1 MAEFESYRAN
11 LEVADLAPTV
21 DFLRD
26 VLGFAVE
33 VHEPAMGLALL
44 RRDGV
49 GVGVVRTPNPAVNE
63 TTAGYV
69 GVSDVDALYAHCL
82 RHCGEITTELTEHPW
97 GLRDFV
103 LRIPGGH
110 RLAFG
115 QRIAPAS

>member
-11 LEVADLAPTV
+11 LEVADLTPTV

-26 VLGFAVE
+26 VPGFVVE
-33 VHEPAMGLALL
+33 VDEPAMGLALL
-44 RRDGV
+44 RRGGV
-49 GVGVVRTPNPAVNE
+49 GLGIVRTPRPAVNE

-69 GVSDVDALYAHCL
+69 GVDDVDALYAHCV
-82 RHCGEITTELTEHPW
+82 RHGGEITTELTEHPW

-115 QRIAPAS
+115 QRTGPTA

>member
-11 LEVADLAPTV
+11 LEVADLTPTV

-26 VLGFAVE
+26 VLGFTVE
-33 VHEPAMGLALL
+33 VNEPAMGLALV
-44 RRDGV
+44 RRDRV
-49 GVGVVRTPNPAVNE
+49 GLGIVRTPNPAVNE

-69 GVSDVDALYAHCL
+69 GVADVDGLHAHCVS
-82 RHCGEITTELTEHPW
+82 RKADIVTGLTEHPW

-110 RLAFG
+110 RIAFG
-115 QRIAPAS
+115 QRIGPAE

>member
-1 MAEFESYRAN
+1 MSDFESYRAN

-21 DFLRD
+21 EFLRD
-26 VLGFAVE
+26 VLGFVVE
-33 VHEPAMGLALL
+33 VDEPDMGLALV

-49 GVGVVRTPNPAVNE
+49 GLGIVRTPNPAVNE

-69 GVSDVDALYAHCL
+69 GVTDVNALHAYCVSRNAD
-82 RHCGEITTELTEHPW
+82 IVTPLTEHPW

-115 QRIAPAS
+115 QRI

>member
-1 MAEFESYRAN
+1 MTEFESYRAN
-11 LEVADLAPTV
+11 LEVADLEPTV
-21 DFLRD
+21 EFLRD
-26 VLGFAVE
+26 VLGFVVE
-33 VHEPAMGLALL
+33 VDEPGMGLALV

-49 GVGVVRTPNPAVNE
+49 GLGIVRTENPAVNE

-69 GVSDVDALYAHCL
+69 GVSDVDALHEHCVL
-82 RHCGEITTELTEHPW
+82 REVDIVMPLTEHPW

-115 QRIAPAS
+115 QRIG

>member
-1 MAEFESYRAN
+1 MVEFESYRAN
-11 LEVADLAPTV
+11 LEVADLTPTV

-26 VLGFAVE
+26 VLGFTVE
-33 VHEPAMGLALL
+33 VCEPAMGLALM

-49 GVGVVRTPNPAVNE
+49 GLGIVRTPNPAVNE

-69 GVSDVDALYAHCL
+69 GVTDVAALHDHCVL
-82 RHCGEITTELTEHPW
+82 HNADIVTPLTEHPW

-110 RLAFG
+110 RLACG
-115 QRIAPAS
+115 QRIGPAE